1 MSLESPSMLEP
12 YGDEFSEVVKRLKL
26 QGALPVD
33 SFLNEIPFFNISLV
47 SKEAQVKGLFQ
58 VGTDKILYE
67 ALLKGICNQ
76 QREETTNANLSNLL
90 IRRQVMTFAQIV
102 LYKVLPC
109 PDLSCPSKPRQ
120 IATHNEYKDYEY
132 ECPFYHHDRDQRRP
146 VITPFID
153 DEFVYKANYYEEG
166 KRNVEKNRY
175 SQNYFESMFHPLYYK
190 MFKCKREFCQRSHCC
205 PFFHNE
211 EEKKLWDESFSDFI
225 KKDRISYVKDKQ
237 KYYEYGVEGK
247 RVRSFPH
254 NSEKLTGRYHNFY
267 QYEENYENPKI
278 TFQQKKREYNGQ
290 NFFEEEEFSR
300 PYSGLGRGFPTST
313 AF

>member
-1 MSLESPSMLEP
+1 MSIESFSILESYE
-12 YGDEFSEVVKRLKL
+12 DEFSDVVERLKI
-26 QGALPVD
+26 QGALPSD
-33 SFLNEIPFFNISLV
+33 SFLKEIPFFKISSV
-47 SKEAQVKGLFQ
+47 SKEVQVKGLFQ
-58 VGTDKILYE
+58 VGTDKNLYE
-67 ALLKGICNQ
+67 ALLKNVSNQ
-76 QREETTNANLSNLL
+76 QREGIPSYTLSSSLL
-90 IRRQVMTFAQIV
+90 GRQVMTFAQIV

-109 PDLSCPSKPRQ
+109 PDPNCPNKPRQ

-132 ECPFYHHDRDQRRP
+132 ECPFYHHDRDQRRA
-146 VITPFID
+146 VITPTID

-166 KRNVEKNRY
+166 KKNFDRNRY

-190 MFKCKREFCQRSHCC
+190 MFRCKREFCQKSHCC

-247 RVRSFPH
+247 RIRSFLH
-254 NSEKLTGRYHNFY
+254 GEKLAGRYHNAY
-267 QYEENYENPKI
+267 HYEDNYENQKLASQHQKRQGYNSRNYYEEN
-278 TFQQKKREYNGQ
+278 EYP
-290 NFFEEEEFSR
+290 R
-300 PYSGLGRGFPTST
+300 PYSSLGKGFPLST